1 MYRKIEK
8 LMDIDYGD
16 ANGGYTII
24 TKPADDKSPNQP
36 KTLFQK
42 ILGFFLK

>member
-1 MYRKIEK
+1 MYKKIEK

-24 TKPADDKSPNQP
+24 TKPVDDKPQNQP
-36 KTLFQK
+36 KSLLQK
-42 ILGFFLK
+42 IFGFFLK